1 MRKLTRRF
9 IISSLGNLNLSRPIR
24 YERYY
29 INNNLRIQIKNNQ
42 YQKEIL
48 DDSNNIIEKYN
59 ISENEFLRL
68 KEQARSEIIRDSYL
82 YLISIKEY
90 LGKYKG
96 LFRVE
101 VTFNSTE
108 EENAYIKERWMGEE
122 ITTSPL
128 AFDIYLSKLSDNEF
142 KKELNKYLN

>member
-1 MRKLTRRF
+1 MRKEEKDFMRKLTRRF

-68 KEQARSEIIRDSYL
+68 KNRYVQ
-82 YLISIKEY
+82 K
-90 LGKYKG
+90 
-96 LFRVE
+96 
-101 VTFNSTE
+101 
-108 EENAYIKERWMGEE
+108 
-122 ITTSPL
+122 
-128 AFDIYLSKLSDNEF
+128 
-142 KKELNKYLN
+142 

>member
-82 YLISIKEY
+82 YLDDSRISIKEY

-101 VTFNSTE
+101 VTFN
-108 EENAYIKERWMGEE
+108 
-122 ITTSPL
+122 
-128 AFDIYLSKLSDNEF
+128 
-142 KKELNKYLN
+142 